1 MAFVAVPKALV
12 QGSFTHEAAKPREK
26 AIDTYRKFFDKN
38 TGEPY
43 LEFMVE
49 DRRVDEQGNI
59 KVNNYLKCHAR
70 GAVATQIETL
80 QWSEV
85 SLAGTLNWN
94 RDYKSLTIEVQK
106 VEVAA

>member
-12 QGSFTHEAAKPREK
+12 QGAFNHEAAKPRDK

-38 TGEPY
+38 SGEPY
-43 LEFMVE
+43 IEFMVE
-49 DRRVDEQGNI
+49 DRRLDEAGNV

-70 GAVATQIETL
+70 GAVADQIEAL
-80 QWSEV
+80 QWAEV
-85 SLAGTLNWN
+85 SIGGTLNWN

-106 VEVAA
+106 VEAVA

>member
-12 QGSFTHEAAKPREK
+12 QGAFTHEAAKPREK
-26 AIDTYRKFFDKN
+26 AIDTYRRFFDKN

-43 LEFMVE
+43 IEFMVE
-49 DRRVDEQGNI
+49 DRRLDDAGNV

-70 GAVATQIETL
+70 GEVATKIEAA
-80 QWSEV
+80 QWTEV
-85 SLAGTLNWN
+85 ALAGTLNWN